1 MLTVVGNLKGG
12 TGKSTVAF
20 NLAVWLAHDKTG
32 VIAFDLDPQCT
43 LVDVCD
49 VRLEDGYEPA
59 FEVSTNLAE
68 LEARANDPRRS
79 KPIIVDMSVGNM
91 PAMQKAIS
99 LADRI
104 LIPVQPS
111 QADIWSTQRFL
122 KIVRNS
128 INKDKKPEVLGFINR
143 ADTHLGIRET
153 GEAESALKMM
163 QGITLLD
170 IRLYQR
176 TAYRRS
182 FSEGLSVFELDPMGK
197 ASKEMQKLATM
208 LDEPSLVM
216 PTASAG
222 QKTSAGQKISAGQ

>member
-20 NLAVWLAHDKTG
+20 NLAVWLAHDKAG
-32 VIAFDLDPQCT
+32 VMTFDLDPQCT
-43 LVDVCD
+43 LVDVCE
-49 VRLEDGYEPA
+49 VRQEDGFEPSV
-59 FEVSTNLAE
+59 EVSTDLAE
-68 LEARANDPRRS
+68 LEKLAKDKKR
-79 KPIIVDMSVGNM
+79 KQPIIVDISASNM
-91 PAMQKAIS
+91 PAMERAIS

-128 INKDKKPEVLGFINR
+128 LDENNKTEVLGFINR
-143 ADTHLGIRET
+143 ADTHIGVRET
-153 GEAESALKMM
+153 DEAEQALQMLP
-163 QGITLLD
+163 GIKALD

-182 FSEGLSVFELDPMGK
+182 FSEGLGVFELDPMGK
-197 ASKEMQKLATM
+197 ASKEMKKLAAI
-208 LDEPSLVM
+208 LD
-216 PTASAG
+216 
-222 QKTSAGQKISAGQ
+222 